1 MREPVRDR
9 ERLEHILEAIDR
21 ILGFA
26 EGKTKEELETDR
38 MNFYGIVKN
47 IEIIGE
53 AAYKLTKAFR
63 IEHPETPWD
72 DIIKMR
78 HILIHDYFQID
89 EEAVIYVIEDN
100 LRPLREQVARYLA
113 ETNWEEWQKNE
124 VVITESSTHKTLIQ
138 TATRMKSRGYELDEI
153 CKITGLSRDEIE
165 WL

>member
-21 ILGFA
+21 VLDYA
-26 EGKTKEELETDR
+26 EGKTKEELQDDKMR
-38 MNFYGIVKN
+38 FYGIVKN

-63 IEHPETPWD
+63 KEHAETPWD

-100 LRPLREQVARYLA
+100 LRSLREQVARYLE
-113 ETNWEEWQKNE
+113 ETNWEEWEKNE
-124 VVITESSTHKTLIQ
+124 VVITESATHKTLIQ
-138 TATRMKSRGYELDEI
+138 TATRMKSLGYELDEI

>member
-1 MREPVRDR
+1 MREPVRDH

-21 ILGFA
+21 VLDYA
-26 EGKTKEELETDR
+26 EGKTKEELQADKMR
-38 MNFYGIVKN
+38 FYAIVKN

-53 AAYKLTKAFR
+53 ASYKLTKAFR
-63 IEHPETPWD
+63 KEHPDTPWD

-113 ETNWEEWQKNE
+113 ETNWEEWEKNE
-124 VVITESSTHKTLIQ
+124 VVITQSATYKTLTQ
-138 TATRMKSRGYELDEI
+138 TATRMKKRGYGIEEI

>member
-1 MREPVRDR
+1 MREPVRDL

-21 ILGFA
+21 VLGFA

-113 ETNWEEWQKNE
+113 ETNWEEWEKNE
-124 VVITESSTHKTLIQ
+124 VMITESATHKTLIQ

>member
-21 ILGFA
+21 VLGFA

-113 ETNWEEWQKNE
+113 ETNWEEWEKNE
-124 VVITESSTHKTLIQ
+124 VVITESATHKTLIQ
-138 TATRMKSRGYELDEI
+138 TATLMKSRGYELDEI
-153 CKITGLSRDEIE
+153 CKITGLSRNEIE

>member
-113 ETNWEEWQKNE
+113 ETNWEEWEKNE
-124 VVITESSTHKTLIQ
+124 VVVVESAVHKNMVQ
-138 TATRMKSRGYELDEI
+138 TARRMKQRGYDSDEI
-153 CKITGLSRDEIE
+153 CKITGLPREEIE
-165 WL
+165 GL